1 VQELMTMGRAM
12 MGRTGRLARAALL
25 AGLGCL
31 GAEAQTAQSAAV
43 TRFVGSIATISG
55 DTLAVKT
62 DQGDVHT
69 VQVPSTAQ
77 LKRIAPGQ
85 TDLSKAETIDF
96 SGLAVGDRVLVNID
110 PNASGATPQAL
121 RVIAIKQADVA
132 KKQQAEAAAWA
143 QGVHGLVKSVDAASG
158 VIQVNTR
165 TGAVTKQVTVN
176 TTPATTVKRYATGS
190 VNFSDAQPAPISA
203 IQTGDQI
210 FVLGTKS
217 ADGTSVAAQQ
227 VVSGS
232 FRSIPGTIVSTD
244 VAGSTV
250 TVKDLATK
258 KTVTVHITADAQLRR
273 LDDRAATMI
282 AARLKGNQGGGG
294 NAGDGQRS
302 FSQNRGGG
310 PTPGMNGGGPPP
322 SMNGGPP
329 PGFSQ
334 AGGSGPRGNGQ
345 GGGDLES
352 ILERAQTVEL
362 SSLQKGDAVMI
373 VATEDSTGVNAIKL
387 LAGVEPLLEAPEA
400 QDLLASWSLNQGT
413 ADSGQ

>member
-1 VQELMTMGRAM
+1 MGRAM

-282 AARLKGNQGGGG
+282 AARLKGNQGGGAGGGG

-302 FSQNRGGG
+302 FSQNRG
-310 PTPGMNGGGPPP
+310 
-322 SMNGGPP
+322 GGPP